1 MTTKNWLLMGTAV
14 AALTARAQ
22 APLEATVETS
32 AGKPQR
38 LGALWG
44 KPTVLFYE
52 DRDSTKLNQ
61 HVKDALFKAGRE
73 KGLLDAVGVV
83 AVANV
88 ASFDWF
94 PARHFVLDAV
104 KAVEKDV
111 RIPVLLDFRGAMAK
125 APWGLSA
132 KSSTVLVVDER
143 GVQQLKFEG
152 RLSERDVATLF
163 DALEKLAK
171 KG

>member
-1 MTTKNWLLMGTAV
+1 MKATRWVVVGAAV
-14 AALTARAQ
+14 AAVTAHAQ

-32 AGKPQR
+32 SGKPQR
-38 LGALWG
+38 LTALWG

-61 HVKDALFKAGRE
+61 HVKDALFKAGQE
-73 KGLLDAVGVV
+73 KGLLGAVGVV

-88 ASFDWF
+88 AGFDWF

-104 KAVEKDV
+104 RAIEKDV

-132 KSSTVLVVDER
+132 TSSTVLVVDPS
-143 GVQQLKFEG
+143 GVQRLKFEG
-152 RLSERDVATLF
+152 RLSDADVARLF
-163 DALEKLAK
+163 EALEKMAK